1 MYNFTTIPIVR
12 NDFNY
17 KIKIILGIIAIS
29 LLIAIMF
36 AYILPA
42 INDNITSSNEKLNN
56 LPTTEVKNQ
65 AVIPFTP
72 PEVNI

>member
-36 AYILPA
+36 AYILPE
-42 INDNITSSNEKLNN
+42 INDNITSSSEKLNN
-56 LPTTEVKNQ
+56 FPTAEVKNQ